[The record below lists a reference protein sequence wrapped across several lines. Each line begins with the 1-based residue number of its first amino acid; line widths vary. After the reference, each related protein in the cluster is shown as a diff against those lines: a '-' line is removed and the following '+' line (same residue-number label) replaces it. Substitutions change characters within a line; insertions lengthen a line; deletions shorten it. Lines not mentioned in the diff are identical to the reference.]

1 MDTNIKI
8 TFERTVRL
16 PTVPNFIFV
25 HPFSSD
31 NNKVSIGDLT
41 DEELRRIGK
50 EWTEALLRRAQE
62 VRHDQDR

>member
-1 MDTNIKI
+1 MSQEIKI

-16 PTVPNFIFV
+16 PMVPNFIFV
-25 HPFSSD
+25 RPYGD